1 MPRSLR
7 RAPGLLLQALVPL
20 VALAPV
26 TSAGLQPALWPF
38 PRSVQM
44 FPRLLYISAENFQ
57 IVHGPNSTAGP
68 SCSLLQ
74 EAFRR

>member
-1 MPRSLR
+1 MRRSPH
-7 RAPGLLLQALVPL
+7 RAPGLLLAL
-20 VALAPV
+20 VALAALVAQAP
-26 TSAGLQPALWPF
+26 AQKRPALWPF
-38 PRSVQM
+38 PRSVNM
-44 FPRLLYISAENFQ
+44 SPKLLNIPEDFL